1 MTRTD
6 KVFSNLV
13 HFIIALAVVLAVYN
27 KITFKDSIH
36 NPANEPYLIECAFN
50 LGCQPNQVSQK
61 QFNQRYNK

>member
-36 NPANEPYLIECAFN
+36 NPDNAPYIIECAFN
-50 LGCQPNQVSQK
+50 LDIQPGQVTQK